1 MLSASEEAGSG
12 KACRLG
18 KSLRSKIF
26 RRTQRNRA
34 VPARRL
40 TSGKAITMEDN
51 TPDFDAFH
59 KYLVDNSSEV
69 FTPLIEAEDDDEK
82 RRFYLA
88 LQTYSLQ
95 QKQRI
100 VLADENFVV

>member
-1 MLSASEEAGSG
+1 
-12 KACRLG
+12 
-18 KSLRSKIF
+18 
-26 RRTQRNRA
+26 
-34 VPARRL
+34 
-40 TSGKAITMEDN
+40 MEDSA
-51 TPDFDAFH
+51 PDFEALH

-69 FTPLIEAEDDDEK
+69 FTPLIEAEEDDEK

>member
-1 MLSASEEAGSG
+1 M
-12 KACRLG
+12 K
-18 KSLRSKIF
+18 
-26 RRTQRNRA
+26 
-34 VPARRL
+34 
-40 TSGKAITMEDN
+40 DN
-51 TPDFDAFH
+51 TPDFEVLH

-69 FTPLIEAEDDDEK
+69 FTPLIEAEEDDEK

>member
-1 MLSASEEAGSG
+1 
-12 KACRLG
+12 
-18 KSLRSKIF
+18 
-26 RRTQRNRA
+26 
-34 VPARRL
+34 
-40 TSGKAITMEDN
+40 MEDS
-51 TPDFDAFH
+51 TPVFEALYE
-59 KYLVDNSSEV
+59 YLVHNGPEV
-69 FTPLIEAEDDDEK
+69 FTPLIRAEEDEEK

>member
-1 MLSASEEAGSG
+1 
-12 KACRLG
+12 
-18 KSLRSKIF
+18 
-26 RRTQRNRA
+26 
-34 VPARRL
+34 
-40 TSGKAITMEDN
+40 MEDN
-51 TPDFDAFH
+51 TPDFDALH
-59 KYLVDNSSEV
+59 KYLVDNSTEV
-69 FTPLIEAEDDDEK
+69 FTPIIEAEENEEK

>member
-1 MLSASEEAGSG
+1 MAKTA
-12 KACRLG
+12 
-18 KSLRSKIF
+18 
-26 RRTQRNRA
+26 Q
-34 VPARRL
+34 P
-40 TSGKAITMEDN
+40 
-51 TPDFDAFH
+51 PDFDAL
-59 KYLVDNSSEV
+59 YEYITNNSSEV
-69 FTPLIEAEDDDEK
+69 FNQFIDDMDIEEEK

>member
-1 MLSASEEAGSG
+1 
-12 KACRLG
+12 
-18 KSLRSKIF
+18 
-26 RRTQRNRA
+26 
-34 VPARRL
+34 
-40 TSGKAITMEDN
+40 MEDS
-51 TPDFDAFH
+51 TPDFDALYE
-59 KYLVDNSSEV
+59 YLVRNSPVV
-69 FTPLIEAEDDDEK
+69 FTPLIEAEEDEEK

>member
-1 MLSASEEAGSG
+1 
-12 KACRLG
+12 
-18 KSLRSKIF
+18 
-26 RRTQRNRA
+26 
-34 VPARRL
+34 
-40 TSGKAITMEDN
+40 MEDS
-51 TPDFDAFH
+51 TPDFDAL
-59 KYLVDNSSEV
+59 YEYITNNSSEV
-69 FTPLIEAEDDDEK
+69 FTPLIEAEEDEEK

>member
-1 MLSASEEAGSG
+1 
-12 KACRLG
+12 
-18 KSLRSKIF
+18 
-26 RRTQRNRA
+26 
-34 VPARRL
+34 
-40 TSGKAITMEDN
+40 MEDN
-51 TPDFDAFH
+51 TPDFDALH

-69 FTPLIEAEDDDEK
+69 FTPLIEAEENEEK

>member
-1 MLSASEEAGSG
+1 
-12 KACRLG
+12 
-18 KSLRSKIF
+18 
-26 RRTQRNRA
+26 
-34 VPARRL
+34 
-40 TSGKAITMEDN
+40 MEDN
-51 TPDFDAFH
+51 TPDFDALH

-69 FTPLIEAEDDDEK
+69 FTPLIEAEDDEK

>member
-1 MLSASEEAGSG
+1 
-12 KACRLG
+12 
-18 KSLRSKIF
+18 
-26 RRTQRNRA
+26 
-34 VPARRL
+34 
-40 TSGKAITMEDN
+40 MEDSA
-51 TPDFDAFH
+51 PDFEALYE
-59 KYLVDNSSEV
+59 YLVCNGPEV
-69 FTPLIEAEDDDEK
+69 FTPLIEAEEDDEK

>member
-1 MLSASEEAGSG
+1 
-12 KACRLG
+12 
-18 KSLRSKIF
+18 
-26 RRTQRNRA
+26 
-34 VPARRL
+34 
-40 TSGKAITMEDN
+40 MEDS
-51 TPDFDAFH
+51 TPDFDALH

-69 FTPLIEAEDDDEK
+69 FTPLIEAEEDEEK